1 MPGSSQKIVSPP
13 IVIVPTQGKIDAN
26 LQQIWTDIRN
36 GANGISAIGL
46 VSRIG
51 FPISTYFTTK
61 ENDDDKCAAM
71 VSSVVSVS
79 DRLGIEFESLGSFKQ
94 SIFTNANGFLLFY
107 DIGNDS
113 ILFCIVKSDSNKLG
127 LINYLIT
134 QKIPLIKSLLD
145 S

>member
-1 MPGSSQKIVSPP
+1 MPSASQKIISAP
-13 IVIVPTQGKIDAN
+13 IVVVPSNGKIDEN
-26 LQQIWTDIRN
+26 LQQIWMDIRS
-36 GANGISAIGL
+36 GVSGISAIGL

-51 FPISTYFTTK
+51 FPISTYFTSK

-79 DRLGIEFESLGSFKQ
+79 DRLGIEFESLGPFKQ

-113 ILFCIVKSDSNKLG
+113 ILFCIVKSDANKL
-127 LINYLIT
+127 
-134 QKIPLIKSLLD
+134 
-145 S
+145 